1 MVVKGL
7 NLRTMGVREMR
18 KSTSMLLSWLLGA
31 AAIVVATASFADE
44 GGNAAAG
51 KTIFTQGKG
60 AAAPCMSCHG
70 DNGQGNDGMGT
81 PRLANQGQAY
91 IIKQLADFASDK
103 RIPTGLGAAMNGF
116 AKALSEQ
123 DRRDV
128 AAYVSSIAAKPELSD
143 MKALKDGG
151 QKVGEAYKGE
161 VLVSYGV
168 MAKDHPAG
176 AVPACMSCHQYNGRG
191 AFPVFP
197 MIGQQKY
204 VYLVNQLHNWRANAQ
219 DIAGGAYARTNDP
232 AGMMR
237 AVAKN
242 LTDDDIVNVATF
254 LATAAPTSMGAP
266 QVPDQK

>member
-1 MVVKGL
+1 
-7 NLRTMGVREMR
+7 MGVREMR
-18 KSTSMLLSWLLGA
+18 KSISMLLSWLFGVA
-31 AAIVVATASFADE
+31 AVVVATASFAAE

-70 DNGQGNDGMGT
+70 DNGQGNDMMGT

-103 RIPTGLGAAMNGF
+103 RVPTGLGAAMNGF

-123 DRRDV
+123 DHRDV
-128 AAYVSSIAAKPELSD
+128 AAYLSSITAKPELSD
-143 MKALKDGG
+143 LKALKDSG
-151 QKVGEAYKGE
+151 QKVGKAYEGK
-161 VLVSYGV
+161 VLVTYGV

-176 AVPACMSCHQYNGRG
+176 AVPACQSCHQYNGRG
-191 AFPVFP
+191 AFPMFP

-204 VYLVNQLHNWRANAQ
+204 DYLVNQLHNWRANAQ
-219 DIAGGAYARTNDP
+219 DLANGAYARTNDP
-232 AGMMR
+232 DAMMR

-242 LTDDDIVNVATF
+242 LTDDDIINVATF
-254 LATAAPTSMGAP
+254 LATAPPTSMGAP
-266 QVPDQK
+266 QVPEQK